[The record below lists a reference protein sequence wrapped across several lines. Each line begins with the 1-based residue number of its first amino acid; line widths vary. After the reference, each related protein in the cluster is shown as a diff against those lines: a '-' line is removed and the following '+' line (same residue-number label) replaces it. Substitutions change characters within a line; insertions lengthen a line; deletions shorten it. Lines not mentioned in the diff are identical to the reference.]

1 MYGDAKGKM
10 SDPIQSKMD
19 PGRKTSSIPHGWILN
34 KRRVGLVAAAA
45 ASPIPRCAAGVREL
59 SAFFESSL

>member
-19 PGRKTSSIPHGWILN
+19 PGRKTSSIPQGWILN
-34 KRRVGLVAAAA
+34 KRGVASFLCCSGANTPVC
-45 ASPIPRCAAGVREL
+45 SRR
-59 SAFFESSL
+59 S